1 MVRTYVKGQ
10 ELEVMHSAVGPG
22 RRQRRDFCQNRVV
35 DRGIALRQNLELPQ
49 VHIREK
55 ETLQLPSFMPFSSQ
69 RSSLSNPA
77 FPYLLAR
84 PG

>member
-35 DRGIALRQNLELPQ
+35 DRGIALRQNLDLPQ
-49 VHIREK
+49 VLVHIWC
-55 ETLQLPSFMPFSSQ
+55 ETKFFKC
-69 RSSLSNPA
+69 
-77 FPYLLAR
+77 
-84 PG
+84 